1 MQVSGVD
8 KLLRKFR
15 KMYKD
20 IDDDVDFILKNNANE
35 GVEIAIKN
43 AQHAFVKGYWT
54 GNLARQIKAKKIA
67 PLHYQILS
75 NAHYSGYL
83 EYGTRFMNKEPF
95 IFPTYVTLKKQVN
108 DDFKRLLNS

>member
-35 GVEIAIKN
+35 GVEIAIKMRN
-43 AQHAFVKGYWT
+43 MLSLKAT
-54 GNLARQIKAKKIA
+54 GRVI
-67 PLHYQILS
+67 
-75 NAHYSGYL
+75 
-83 EYGTRFMNKEPF
+83 
-95 IFPTYVTLKKQVN
+95 
-108 DDFKRLLNS
+108 